1 MGGLHAS
8 FNITTAVIKKAEQLI
23 ATKDSTQIDF
33 CGTVA
38 QYSDVTL
45 MNLSDI
51 NVVLSSVWPMQRN
64 GDRID
69 TDQLCKSVKY
79 THSIGSFDSW
89 CLEG

>member
-23 ATKDSTQIDF
+23 VTKDSTQIVQL
-33 CGTVA
+33 CHRS

-51 NVVLSSVWPMQRN
+51 NVVLSSV
-64 GDRID
+64 
-69 TDQLCKSVKY
+69 
-79 THSIGSFDSW
+79 
-89 CLEG
+89 